1 MRKGKKLKIIFLLII
16 VSFFIPFTLTVLLA
30 VEIPKG
36 GSRIVTIPRN
46 SPVPADAASIDAGA
60 KLFMDNC
67 MGCHGRRADGKG
79 VVARNLDPKPR
90 NLRNALWI
98 VSKSDGYL
106 FRFITYGIPGT
117 SMPPWGPVLSEKD
130 RWNLINYLRSLTT
143 APKHP
148 AAASTA
154 KEKAK

>member
-1 MRKGKKLKIIFLLII
+1 MKTGKKLKMIFLLITI
-16 VSFFIPFTLTVLLA
+16 SFLISLALTIALA
-30 VEIPKG
+30 AQGSKG
-36 GSRIVTIPRN
+36 ESRKITVPRN
-46 SPVPADAASIDAGA
+46 SPIPADAASIAAGA

-98 VSKSDGYL
+98 SSKSDGYL
-106 FRFITYGIPGT
+106 FRSITYGVPGT
-117 SMPPWGPVLSEKD
+117 SMPPWGPVLPEKD
-130 RWNLINYLRSLTT
+130 RWNLINYLRSLTS
-143 APKHP
+143 APKH

-154 KEKAK
+154 TKGR